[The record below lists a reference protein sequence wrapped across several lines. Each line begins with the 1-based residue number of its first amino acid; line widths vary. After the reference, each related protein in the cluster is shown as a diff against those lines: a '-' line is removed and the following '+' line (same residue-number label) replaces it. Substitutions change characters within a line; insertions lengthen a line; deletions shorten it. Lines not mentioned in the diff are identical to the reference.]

1 MSYLGIM
8 LVCRLLSCID
18 GNLPK
23 LQTLQ
28 TPSSKHH
35 IYMHFVYKDQKEN
48 ECIINQ
54 AFQSQIIKF
63 ISHNNKETT
72 NCKFRVHG
80 FGSACLKTNLIIN
93 LKTVYIPSN
102 LL

>member
-28 TPSSKHH
+28 TPSNKNHN
-35 IYMHFVYKDQKEN
+35 YMHFVYKDQKEN

-63 ISHNNKETT
+63 ISHNNTV
-72 NCKFRVHG
+72 CVPFRFWRYNMAPVG
-80 FGSACLKTNLIIN
+80 T
-93 LKTVYIPSN
+93 
-102 LL
+102 